1 MHLNFNDHLY
11 LMIENVYEN
20 YPPKKDS
27 RLDAE
32 KKQEINS
39 TAKNNEDERSVPAEG
54 GFKSNSILDTIFVHP
69 VEAAPEEPIYNNQN
83 METVSNNY
91 LSVMPED
98 DKDSGIG
105 FTLGRVFKV
114 FNKFALLWGE
124 AQLCL
129 PYVCR

>member
-114 FNKFALLWGE
+114 FN
-124 AQLCL
+124 
-129 PYVCR
+129 P